1 MHKFKIVVECLSSWL
16 IKPAIIMLVKK
27 IRGFERHLIIRSDE
41 RGDAKNKVSGK
52 EIILVLL
59 FISFEQVWLEIRA
72 SLTYSRT
79 RMY

>member
-1 MHKFKIVVECLSSWL
+1 
-16 IKPAIIMLVKK
+16 MLVKK